1 MGVTHGHGIGV
12 PPPNKTA
19 ERWPV
24 TSPCDVFTCCGI
36 LFPAL
41 LLAVLPAGH
50 GAYRR
55 CVQRLSLY
63 NSLSPSRSCDAWYGV
78 WRRSTLR
85 LYVSW
90 NFVFGAII
98 IGFYHW
104 GGLCVVCSSCH
115 RSAVQVG
122 EDMLTGGY
130 VLNGLHPRL
139 LSIRTYGALPGCFV
153 LAGHGDCGVGKLRR
167 SDGAQPWV

>member
-1 MGVTHGHGIGV
+1 M
-12 PPPNKTA
+12 
-19 ERWPV
+19 
-24 TSPCDVFTCCGI
+24 
-36 LFPAL
+36 
-41 LLAVLPAGH
+41 
-50 GAYRR
+50 
-55 CVQRLSLY
+55 QRLSLD

-139 LSIRTYGALPGCFV
+139 LSIRTYGALPGCF
-153 LAGHGDCGVGKLRR
+153 AGRTWGIAALESSVGAKEHSRGCNPRNGWNPRNGCKSPVNCPRPIEPR
-167 SDGAQPWV
+167 SGGQ